1 MKKTL
6 LNLVMLSLTAAG
18 FGCSTIAQSKIAT
31 LTVLTYNI
39 HHGEGTD
46 AKLDLER
53 IARII
58 RAENPDLVAL
68 QEVDEKTER
77 TANVSQAAELGRLTG
92 LHHAFGKAMDYRGGA
107 YGQAILSRWP
117 ITQTKVQQL
126 PQRAGREPRIVFV
139 AQIESPHGNLNF
151 ATVHLDHQ
159 LEEVRLDQAR
169 ALNKILADE
178 KTPALLCGDF
188 NAGPESS
195 TMKFIF
201 EHWLDAAGDRAA
213 NTIPSA
219 NPRKRID
226 YILAAPKDGWT
237 AATSRVL
244 EEPIAS
250 DHRPVL
256 ARVTLTLRH

>member
-1 MKKTL
+1 MKKIF
-6 LNLVMLSLTAAG
+6 LNLMMVSLFATA
-18 FGCSTIAQSKIAT
+18 FGCSTIAESKPAT

-46 AKLDLER
+46 TQLDLER

-58 RAENPDLVAL
+58 RTENPDLVAL

-77 TANVSQAAELGRLTG
+77 TANVSQAAELARLTG
-92 LHHAFGKAMDYRGGA
+92 LHHAFGKAMDYHGGA

-117 ITQTKVQQL
+117 ITETKVHQL
-126 PQRAGREPRIVFV
+126 PQRSGREPRIVLITK
-139 AQIESPHGNLNF
+139 IESPHGALTF
-151 ATVHLDHQ
+151 ATTHLDHQ

-169 ALNKILADE
+169 ELNKILAE
-178 KTPALLCGDF
+178 SKTPALLCGDF

-195 TMKFIF
+195 AMKFLS
-201 EHWLDAAGDRAA
+201 EHWLDTAGDRAA
-213 NTIPSA
+213 NTIPAS

-226 YILAAPKDGWT
+226 YILASPKNRWT
-237 AATSRVL
+237 TETSRVL

-256 ARVTLTLRH
+256 TRVTLNH

>member
-1 MKKTL
+1 MKKIL
-6 LNLVMLSLTAAG
+6 LNLLMLSLTAAG
-18 FGCSTIAQSKIAT
+18 FGCSTTQSKPT
-31 LTVLTYNI
+31 PLTVLTYNI

-53 IARII
+53 IACII
-58 RAENPDLVAL
+58 RTENPDLVAL

-92 LHHAFGKAMDYRGGA
+92 LHHVFGKAMDYRGGG

-117 ITQTKVQQL
+117 IIETKVHQL
-126 PQRAGREPRIVFV
+126 PQRSGREPRILLITK
-139 AQIESPHGNLNF
+139 IESPHRALTF
-151 ATVHLDHQ
+151 ATSHLDHQ

-169 ALNKILADE
+169 ELNRILAAS

-195 TMKFIF
+195 TLKFLF
-201 EHWLDAAGDRAA
+201 EHWIDTTGGNAA
-213 NTIPSA
+213 NTIPA
-219 NPRKRID
+219 GDPRKRID
-226 YILAAPKDGWT
+226 YILASPKARWT
-237 AATSRVL
+237 TETSRVL

-256 ARVTLTLRH
+256 TRVTLNH